1 MVEFSDDNDED
12 ADCDSTWCSECR
24 LWPWPTH
31 FAGNLPRT
39 RDVAGNPLPSPRL
52 ISTNVSTAESRL
64 ADVSN
69 MVMAWG
75 QFIDHD
81 FTGTPVIKSKGND
94 CTRCLLT
101 QLS

>member
-1 MVEFSDDNDED
+1 MI
-12 ADCDSTWCSECR
+12 C
-24 LWPWPTH
+24 

-39 RDVAGNPLPSPRL
+39 TDSLGNPLPSPRL
-52 ISTNVSTAESRL
+52 ISSSVSTAESHL

-81 FTGTPVIKSKGND
+81 FTGTPVIKSKEPVMTGPFSLN
-94 CTRCLLT
+94 TQRCQVLLVLIVIEVAGPSDET
-101 QLS
+101 ADL